1 MSEKIV
7 LKSSSSRIKGVK
19 LNEIFDLT
27 EVVNESEDQNKKIEI
42 ELHNHFIKGFNEG
55 QKEAL
60 NRLQKEY
67 SEKLR
72 EAYSVIDSVTS
83 KIDTQIKE
91 QVQKINEFVLQ
102 LSFQIAEKI
111 IRREIDKDSPVLKIV
126 GESLKKLTSANE
138 VTIKLNPTDLKLVE
152 SHLSI
157 INRKINSGNIRL
169 EADER
174 IEKGGCLIE
183 TEIGNSDGRIS
194 SQIENIKRQIETY
207 FEDNNA

>member
-7 LKSSSSRIKGVK
+7 LRGSSNRIKGIK
-19 LNEIFDLT
+19 LNEIFDFKK
-27 EVVNESEDQNKKIEI
+27 VDDESENKNKQIEI

-55 QKEAL
+55 QKEAS
-60 NRLQKEY
+60 NRLHKEY

-72 EAYSVIDSVTS
+72 EAYFIIDSISS
-83 KIDTQIKE
+83 KIDVQIKE

-126 GESLKKLTSANE
+126 DESLKKLTSANE
-138 VTIKLNPTDLKLVE
+138 VTIKLNPTDRKLVE

-169 EADER
+169 ESDER
-174 IEKGGCLIE
+174 IEKGGCFIE
-183 TEIGNSDGRIS
+183 TEIGNADGRIS

>member
-7 LKSSSSRIKGVK
+7 LKSSSSRVKGIK
-19 LNEIFDLT
+19 LNETFDLT
-27 EVVNESEDQNKKIEI
+27 QIVNESDNHNKQIEI

-72 EAYSVIDSVTS
+72 EAYSFIDSFTS
-83 KIDTQIKE
+83 KIDIQFKE
-91 QVQKINEFVLQ
+91 QLEKINEFVLQ

-111 IRREIDKDSPVLKIV
+111 IRREIDKDSPVLKAV
-126 GESLKKLTSANE
+126 EESLKKLTSANE
-138 VTIKLNPTDLKLVE
+138 VTIKLNPTDLTLVE
-152 SHLSI
+152 THLSL

>member
-7 LKSSSSRIKGVK
+7 LKSSSGRIKGVK

-111 IRREIDKDSPVLKIV
+111 IRREIDKESPVLKIV
-126 GESLKKLTSANE
+126 DEALRKLTSANE

-174 IEKGGCLIE
+174 IEKGGCFIE

-194 SQIENIKRQIETY
+194 SQIENIKRQIESY
-207 FEDNNA
+207 FEDNNV